1 MRTLLPGL
9 TALLLATACRGEV
22 GDSDNPV
29 ASQVP
34 PPTAIVS
41 VSMLVTTAQIAV
53 GETVQLRATP
63 RTATGGAAGAQ
74 AIVWRSNAP
83 AIASVDQNALAKGVG
98 PGIAIITVNID
109 GHEAQATITVT
120 APGR

>member
-1 MRTLLPGL
+1 MRIPLPGL
-9 TALLLATACRGEV
+9 AALLLLTACRGEV
-22 GDSDNPV
+22 GDSSDPV
-29 ASQVP
+29 SSQVP

-63 RTATGGAAGAQ
+63 RTATGASAGAQ
-74 AIVWRSNAP
+74 AILWRSSAP
-83 AIASVDQNALAKGVG
+83 TIASVDQNALVKGVG

-120 APGR
+120 ATAR

>member
-1 MRTLLPGL
+1 MKHFLSGFA
-9 TALLLATACRGEV
+9 ALLLVTACRGEV
-22 GDSDNPV
+22 GDSSDPV
-29 ASQVP
+29 SSQVP

-63 RTATGGAAGAQ
+63 RNASGGAAGAQ
-74 AIVWRSNAP
+74 AIVWRTSAP
-83 AIASVDQNALAKGVG
+83 AIASVDQNALVKGVG

-109 GHEAQATITVT
+109 GHEGQATITVM
-120 APGR
+120 APAR

>member
-1 MRTLLPGL
+1 MRPVPFGFA
-9 TALLLATACRGEV
+9 ALLLVTGCIANPQDP
-22 GDSDNPV
+22 GDAVS
-29 ASQVP
+29 SQVP

-41 VSMLVTTAQIAV
+41 VSMLVTAAQIAV

-74 AIVWRSNAP
+74 AILWRSSAP
-83 AIASVDQNALAKGVG
+83 TIASVDQNALARGVG

-120 APGR
+120 APAR

>member
-1 MRTLLPGL
+1 MRRIFLGVIA
-9 TALLLATACRGEV
+9 ALLFTACGDIA
-22 GDSDNPV
+22 GDSSDPV
-29 ASQVP
+29 TVQAP

-63 RTATGGAAGAQ
+63 RNAAGGAAGAQ
-74 AIVWRSNAP
+74 AILWRSSAP
-83 AIASVDQNALAKGVG
+83 TIASVDQNALAKGVG

-120 APGR
+120 AAGR